1 MRRVLLKRTALNELA
16 DNKRITFTTA
26 IALVAIVAV
35 AAYLRFAQLGV
46 PSFWVDELNFVYAGK
61 SIVAGEEPR
70 FPSGNLNKRAMLY
83 TESVGLSFRLFGV
96 NEFGARFPSAVFG
109 VLAVIAVFFIARDLF
124 GRNVG
129 LLSAFL
135 LTFSHLCIGWSR
147 LARMY
152 TMFQLLYL
160 IGAYAFYKGFE
171 GTTQFLDASK
181 RSWFNNVRS
190 YFALEGIRWPWLIG
204 SAVVLAVSF
213 QVHELTGIIAASVLA
228 FIAGMAGVV
237 LFTKSMKAAFT
248 SKYALALGIGI
259 FSFVIS
265 FIFVDPLGFV
275 QRAVSFQPTWANYAY
290 VQDSHYY
297 YYFLT
302 ESSQFPLAAFFLLG
316 CVHMLTRGSK
326 AAFFVCCNFA
336 VPVLLHSFAFAYKV
350 PNYIFQVYPFFVMLA
365 AYALHN
371 LYQDEKHRVQSAW
384 QSLKKLFT
392 PRVKQCLLV
401 GMVFGWLPLT
411 IWFRYSL
418 KLPFMGTAGNNGAVD
433 YDDWREASAYVQA
446 HATNEQALVAT
457 LPLTLHHYL
466 GKVDYNLNNAN
477 TDSTLDWQPGVLNGK
492 PRDYYS
498 GAEAITNFDELQHML
513 AQHREALFVVDTY
526 RFERSQYVPTE
537 VAHFVKSNM
546 TRVWEDEKKTMK
558 IFRWEGR

>member
-1 MRRVLLKRTALNELA
+1 MNEST
-16 DNKRITFTTA
+16 DTKRITLATA
-26 IALVAIVAV
+26 IALIAIVAM

-46 PSFWVDELNFVYAGK
+46 PSLWVDELNFVYAGK
-61 SIVAGEEPR
+61 SIVTGEEPR
-70 FPSGNLNKRAMLY
+70 FPSGNLNQRAMLY
-83 TESVGLSFRLFGV
+83 AETVGISFRWFGA

-152 TMFQLLYL
+152 TLFQLLYL

-171 GTTQFLDASK
+171 GATRFLDSNK
-181 RSWFNNVRS
+181 RNWFTNIRS
-190 YFALEGIRWPWLIG
+190 YFALEGIRWPWLI
-204 SAVVLAVSF
+204 AAAIVLAISF

-228 FIAGMAGVV
+228 FIVGMAGVM
-237 LFTKSMKAAFT
+237 LFTKRSRATIT
-248 SKYALALGIGI
+248 SKYSLALGICLLVVFIGVI
-259 FSFVIS
+259 FFDLS
-265 FIFVDPLGFV
+265 GFV
-275 QRAVSFQPTWANYAY
+275 QRAVSFQPSWANYAY

-297 YYFLT
+297 YYLLT
-302 ESSQFPLAAFFLLG
+302 ESSQFPLAAFFVLG
-316 CVHMLTRGSK
+316 CVHMITRANK
-326 AAFFVCCNFA
+326 AAFYVCCNFV
-336 VPVLLHSFAFAYKV
+336 VPVFLHSFAFAYKI

-371 LYQDEKHRVQSAW
+371 LYQDEKHRVQNVW

-392 PRVKQCLLV
+392 PRVKQYLLV
-401 GMVFGWLPLT
+401 GMMFGWLPLT
-411 IWFRYSL
+411 IWFRYAL

-433 YDDWREASAYVQA
+433 YDDWREAAAYVQT
-446 HATNEQALVAT
+446 HATSEQVLVST

-513 AQHREALFVVDTY
+513 AQHDEALFVVDTY

-537 VAHFVKSNM
+537 IAQFVKNNM
-546 TRVWEDEKKTMK
+546 TRVWEDEKMTMQV
-558 IFRWEGR
+558 FRWKR

>member
-1 MRRVLLKRTALNELA
+1 MNELP
-16 DNKRITFTTA
+16 DTKRISLATT
-26 IALVAIVAV
+26 IALLAIVAM

-70 FPSGNLNKRAMLY
+70 FPSGNLNQRAMLY
-83 TESVGLSFRLFGV
+83 AESVGLSFRWFGV
-96 NEFGARFPSAVFG
+96 DEFGARFPSAVFG
-109 VLAVIAVFFIARDLF
+109 VLAVIAIFFIARDLF

-152 TMFQLLYL
+152 TLFQLLYV
-160 IGAYAFYKGFE
+160 IGAYVFYKGFE
-171 GTTQFLDASK
+171 GMPQFLDANK
-181 RSWFNNVRS
+181 RNWFTNVRS
-190 YFALEGIRWPWLIG
+190 YFALEGIRWPWLIT
-204 SAVVLAVSF
+204 SAIVLAISF
-213 QVHELTGIIAASVLA
+213 QVHELTGIIAVSVLA
-228 FIAGMAGVV
+228 FIAAMAGVA
-237 LFTKSMKAAFT
+237 LFTKGAQTTFA
-248 SKYALALGIGI
+248 SKYGLALGIALVGATI
-259 FSFVIS
+259 G
-265 FIFVDPLGFV
+265 FIFFNALGFV
-275 QRAVSFQPTWANYAY
+275 QRAVSFQPSWANYAY

-297 YYFLT
+297 YYLLT

-316 CVHMLTRGSK
+316 CVHMITRANK

-371 LYQDEKHRVQSAW
+371 LYQDEKHRVQSVW
-384 QSLKKLFT
+384 QSLKKLLT
-392 PRVKQCLLV
+392 PRVKQYLLV
-401 GMVFGWLPLT
+401 GIIFGWLPLT
-411 IWFRYSL
+411 IWFRYAL

-433 YDDWREASAYVQA
+433 YDDWREAANYVQA
-446 HATNEQALVAT
+446 HATNEQVLVAT

-498 GAEAITNFDELQHML
+498 GAEAITNFDELQRML

-537 VAHFVKSNM
+537 VAQFVKNNM
-546 TRVWEDEKKTMK
+546 TRVWEDEKRTMQVY
-558 IFRWEGR
+558 RWERK

>member
-1 MRRVLLKRTALNELA
+1 MNELT
-16 DNKRITFTTA
+16 DNKRITLATTLALFA
-26 IALVAIVAV
+26 ILVA

-70 FPSGNLNKRAMLY
+70 FPSGNLNQRAMLY
-83 TESVGLSFRLFGV
+83 AESVGLSFRLFGA

-109 VLAVIAVFFIARDLF
+109 VLSVVVIFFIARDLF
-124 GRNVG
+124 GRSVG

-152 TMFQLLYL
+152 TLFQLLYI

-171 GTTQFLDASK
+171 GATRSFDSNK
-181 RSWFNNVRS
+181 RSGLGNVRT
-190 YFALEGIRWPWLIG
+190 YFALEGIHWPWLIV

-213 QVHELTGIIAASVLA
+213 HVHELTGIIAASLLA
-228 FIAGMAGVV
+228 FIAGMMGIA
-237 LFTKSMKAAFT
+237 LFTKNVKAAFT
-248 SKYALALGIGI
+248 SKYAFAHGLGLIGAI
-259 FSFVIS
+259 VG
-265 FIFVDPLGFV
+265 FIFFDLFAFA
-275 QRAVSFQPTWANYAY
+275 QRAVSFQPSWANYAY

-316 CVHMLTRGSK
+316 CVHMITRGNK
-326 AAFFVCCNFA
+326 AAFFACCNFA
-336 VPVLLHSFAFAYKV
+336 VPVFLHSFVFAYKI
-350 PNYIFQVYPFFVMLA
+350 PNYIFQVYPFFVVLA

-371 LYQDEKHRVQSAW
+371 LYQDEKGRVQSVW

-392 PRVKQCLLV
+392 PRVKQFLLV

-411 IWFRYSL
+411 IWFRYAL

-446 HATNEQALVAT
+446 HATKDQVLVAT

-513 AQHREALFVVDTY
+513 AQHNEALFVVDTY

-537 VAHFVKSNM
+537 IAQFVKNNM
-546 TRVWEDEKKTMK
+546 RRVWEDEKKTMQVY
-558 IFRWEGR
+558 RWERK

>member
-1 MRRVLLKRTALNELA
+1 MNESN
-16 DNKRITFTTA
+16 DNKRLTLTTA
-26 IALVAIVAV
+26 LALVVII
-35 AAYLRFAQLGV
+35 AAAAHLRFAQLGV

-70 FPSGNLNKRAMLY
+70 FPSGNLNQRAMLY
-83 TESVGLSFRLFGV
+83 AESVALSFRVFGA

-109 VLAVIAVFFIARDLF
+109 VLAVLAVFFIARDLF

-152 TMFQLLYL
+152 TLFQLLYL
-160 IGAYAFYKGFE
+160 LGAYAFYKGFE
-171 GTTQFLDASK
+171 GATRFLDSNG
-181 RSWFNNVRS
+181 RNWLTSIRS

-204 SAVVLAVSF
+204 SAVVLAISF

-228 FIAGMAGVV
+228 FIAGMTGVI
-237 LFTKSMKAAFT
+237 LFTNGMRTTVT
-248 SKYALALGIGI
+248 SKYGFALGIAFAGA
-259 FSFVIS
+259 VIG
-265 FIFVDPLGFV
+265 FIFFDALGFV
-275 QRAVSFQPTWANYAY
+275 QRAVSFQPSWANYAY

-316 CVHMLTRGSK
+316 CVHMITRANK

-350 PNYIFQVYPFFVMLA
+350 PNYIFQVYPFFIMLA

-371 LYQDEKHRVQSAW
+371 LYQDEKHRVQSVW
-384 QSLKKLFT
+384 QSMKKLFT
-392 PRVKQCLLV
+392 PRVKQYLLV
-401 GMVFGWLPLT
+401 GMMFGWLPLT
-411 IWFRYSL
+411 IWFRYAL

-433 YDDWREASAYVQA
+433 YDDWREAAAYVQA
-446 HATNEQALVAT
+446 HATNEQVLVST

-477 TDSTLDWQPGVLNGK
+477 TDATLDWQPGVLKGK

-498 GAEAITNFDELQHML
+498 GAEAITNFEELQHVL
-513 AQHREALFVVDTY
+513 AQYHEALFVVDTY

-537 VAHFVKSNM
+537 IAQFVKTNM
-546 TRVWEDEKKTMK
+546 TRVWEDEKKTMQVY
-558 IFRWEGR
+558 RWER

>member
-1 MRRVLLKRTALNELA
+1 MLQST
-16 DNKRITFTTA
+16 DNKRLTLATA
-26 IALVAIVAV
+26 IALAAIIIA
-35 AAYLRFAQLGV
+35 AAYLRFAQLGM

-70 FPSGNLNKRAMLY
+70 FPSGNLNQRAMLY
-83 TESVGLSFRLFGV
+83 AESVGLSFRLFGV

-109 VLAVIAVFFIARDLF
+109 VLSVVAVFFIARDLF

-152 TMFQLLYL
+152 TLFQLLYI
-160 IGAYAFYKGFE
+160 IGAYAFFKGFE
-171 GTTQFLDASK
+171 GATQFLDSNK
-181 RSWFNNVRS
+181 RSWFNSVRA
-190 YFALEGIRWPWLIG
+190 YFALEGIRWPWLIA
-204 SAVVLAVSF
+204 SAIVLAISF

-228 FIAGMAGVV
+228 FIVGIAGVM
-237 LFTKSMKAAFT
+237 LFTKGMQATLT
-248 SKYALALGIGI
+248 SRYGLALGIA
-259 FSFVIS
+259 FVGAVIG
-265 FIFVDPLGFV
+265 FTLFDALGFV
-275 QRAVSFQPTWANYAY
+275 QRAVIFQPSWANYAY

-316 CVHMLTRGSK
+316 CVHMLTRGNK

-336 VPVLLHSFAFAYKV
+336 VPVLLHSFVFAYKV
-350 PNYIFQVYPFFVMLA
+350 PNYIFQVYPFFGMLA

-371 LYQDEKHRVQSAW
+371 LYQDEQHRAQNVW

-392 PRVKQCLLV
+392 PRVKRYLLV
-401 GMVFGWLPLT
+401 GMIFGWLPLT
-411 IWFRYSL
+411 IWFRYAL

-433 YDDWREASAYVQA
+433 YDDWSEAANYVQA
-446 HATNEQALVAT
+446 HATNEQVLVAT

-513 AQHREALFVVDTY
+513 AQHDEALFVVDTY

-537 VAHFVKSNM
+537 VAQFVRNNM
-546 TRVWEDEKKTMK
+546 KRVWEDEKKTMQ
-558 IFRWEGR
+558 IFRWERSSD

>member
-1 MRRVLLKRTALNELA
+1 MNESP
-16 DNKRITFTTA
+16 DNKRFTLATV
-26 IALVAIVAV
+26 IALLAIIAV

-46 PSFWVDELNFVYAGK
+46 PSLWVDELNFVYAGK

-70 FPSGNLNKRAMLY
+70 FPSGNLNKRAMLFA
-83 TESVGLSFRLFGV
+83 EAVGLSFRVFGV

-109 VLAVIAVFFIARDLF
+109 VLSVIAIFFIARDLF

-152 TMFQLLYL
+152 TLFQLLYV

-171 GTTQFLDASK
+171 GATQFLDSNK
-181 RSWFNNVRS
+181 RSWLNTIRA
-190 YFALEGIRWPWLIG
+190 YFALEGIRWPWLMVSG
-204 SAVVLAVSF
+204 AVLAISF
-213 QVHELTGIIAASVLA
+213 HVHELTGIIAASVLS
-228 FIAGMAGVV
+228 FILGMAGVM
-237 LFTKSMKAAFT
+237 LFTKGPRAAST
-248 SKYALALGIGI
+248 SKYGLALGIALVGGVAGFLFFDAI
-259 FSFVIS
+259 DFV
-265 FIFVDPLGFV
+265 L
-275 QRAVSFQPTWANYAY
+275 RAVSFQPSWANYAY

-316 CVHMLTRGSK
+316 YLHMLTRGNK

-371 LYQDEKHRVQSAW
+371 LYQDEKYRVQSVW

-392 PRVKQCLLV
+392 PRVKQYLLV
-401 GMVFGWLPLT
+401 GMMFGWLPLT
-411 IWFRYSL
+411 IWFRYAL
-418 KLPFMGTAGNNGAVD
+418 KLPFMGAAGNNGAVD
-433 YDDWREASAYVQA
+433 YDDWREASVYVQA
-446 HATNEQALVAT
+446 HATNEQVLVAT

-498 GAEAITNFDELQHML
+498 GAEAITNFDELQRML
-513 AQHREALFVVDTY
+513 AQHNEALFVVDTY

-537 VAHFVKSNM
+537 IAQFVKSNM
-546 TRVWEDEKKTMK
+546 TRVWEDEKKTMQV
-558 IFRWEGR
+558 FRWEKEKRGREF

>member
-1 MRRVLLKRTALNELA
+1 MNEFT
-16 DNKRITFTTA
+16 DNKRLTFATA
-26 IALVAIVAV
+26 IALVTIVIA

-70 FPSGNLNKRAMLY
+70 FPSGNLNQRARLY
-83 TESVGLSFRLFGV
+83 AESVALSFRLFGV

-109 VLAVIAVFFIARDLF
+109 VLSVVAVFFIARDLF
-124 GRNVG
+124 GRNAG

-152 TMFQLLYL
+152 TLFQLLYI

-171 GTTQFLDASK
+171 GATRSLHSSK
-181 RSWFNNVRS
+181 RSRFDNVRA
-190 YFALEGIRWPWLIG
+190 YFALEGIRWPWLIA
-204 SAVVLAVSF
+204 SATVLAVSF
-213 QVHELTGIIAASVLA
+213 HVHELTGIIVASVLV
-228 FIAGMAGVV
+228 FIAGMTGVL
-237 LFTKSMKAAFT
+237 LFTKSARAT
-248 SKYALALGIGI
+248 LVSKYGLALGIAFAGAI
-259 FSFVIS
+259 IGVLLFDAI
-265 FIFVDPLGFV
+265 GFV
-275 QRAVSFQPTWANYAY
+275 QHAVSFQPSWANYAY

-297 YYFLT
+297 YYLLT

-316 CVHMLTRGSK
+316 CVHMLTRGNK

-336 VPVLLHSFAFAYKV
+336 MPVFLHSFVFAYKI

-371 LYQDEKHRVQSAW
+371 LYQDEKQHAQSVW

-392 PRVKQCLLV
+392 PRVKRYLLV
-401 GMVFGWLPLT
+401 GMIFGWLPLT
-411 IWFRYSL
+411 IWFRYAL

-433 YDDWREASAYVQA
+433 YDDWREAANYVQA
-446 HATNEQALVAT
+446 HATSEQVLVST

-513 AQHREALFVVDTY
+513 AQHGEALFVVDTY

-537 VAHFVKSNM
+537 VAQFVKNNM
-546 TRVWEDEKKTMK
+546 TRVWEDEKKTMQV
-558 IFRWEGR
+558 FRRERK

>member
-1 MRRVLLKRTALNELA
+1 MNEST
-16 DNKRITFTTA
+16 DTKRITLATA

-35 AAYLRFAQLGV
+35 AACLRFAQLDV

-61 SIVAGEEPR
+61 SIVTGEEPR
-70 FPSGNLNKRAMLY
+70 FPSGNLNQRAMLY
-83 TESVGLSFRLFGV
+83 AETVGLSFRWFGA

-152 TMFQLLYL
+152 TLFQLLYV

-171 GTTQFLDASK
+171 GATRFLDSNE
-181 RSWFNNVRS
+181 RNWLTNIRS
-190 YFALEGIRWPWLIG
+190 YFALEGIRWPWLIV
-204 SAVVLAVSF
+204 SAVVLAISF
-213 QVHELTGIIAASVLA
+213 HVHELTGIIAASVLA
-228 FIAGMAGVV
+228 FIVGMVGVM
-237 LFTKSMKAAFT
+237 LFTKGARTTVT
-248 SKYALALGIGI
+248 SKYGLALGIALVGALLGLA
-259 FSFVIS
+259 FFHASSFVM
-265 FIFVDPLGFV
+265 
-275 QRAVSFQPTWANYAY
+275 RALNFQPSWANYAY

-297 YYFLT
+297 YYLLT

-316 CVHMLTRGSK
+316 CVHMITRGNK

-336 VPVLLHSFAFAYKV
+336 APVFLHSFAFAYKI
-350 PNYIFQVYPFFVMLA
+350 PNYIFQVYPFFVILA

-371 LYQDEKHRVQSAW
+371 LYQDEKHRVQSVW

-392 PRVKQCLLV
+392 PRVKQYLLV
-401 GMVFGWLPLT
+401 GMMFGWLPLT
-411 IWFRYSL
+411 IWFRYAL
-418 KLPFMGTAGNNGAVD
+418 KLPFMGAAGNNGAVD
-433 YDDWREASAYVQA
+433 YDDWREAAAYVQTQ
-446 HATNEQALVAT
+446 ATNEQVLVAT

-477 TDSTLDWQPGVLNGK
+477 IDASLDWQPGVLNGK

-513 AQHREALFVVDTY
+513 AQHHEALFVVDTY

-537 VAHFVKSNM
+537 IAQFVKSNM
-546 TRVWEDEKKTMK
+546 TRVWEDEKRTMQVY
-558 IFRWEGR
+558 RWERQ